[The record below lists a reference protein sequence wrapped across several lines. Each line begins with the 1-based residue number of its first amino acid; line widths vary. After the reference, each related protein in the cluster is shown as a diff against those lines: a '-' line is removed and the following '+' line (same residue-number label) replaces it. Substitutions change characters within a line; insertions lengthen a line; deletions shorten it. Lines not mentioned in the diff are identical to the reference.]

1 MDEQQTAYASPV
13 RNKKV
18 EPAGGGTSPLDV
30 ILQTTGGYCVARA
43 LHVAADLGIA
53 DCIGEQP
60 AGIAEVARSVGV
72 DADSLGRILRLLSAH
87 GIFSVTGGDVSHNEV
102 SRTLRSDDPK
112 STRDLARMFGLPFFW
127 ETFAALDHTVRTGRP
142 AVEKVHPQGLWAWL
156 SERPDASA
164 VFNRAMI
171 GKSSGQVAGVVAC
184 YDFSRFGTIAD
195 VGGGRGHLLQ
205 AILEKWPSTSGVL
218 FEQPH
223 VVAEVNDITSDRL
236 TLRGGDFFV
245 DELPV
250 CDAHILMEVIHDWA
264 DEEAL
269 RILQAVRDAAPAG
282 SRLLLVEQLMPE
294 TPGPHWVKML
304 DLHMMALFAARQRSA
319 EEYDRLVEQ
328 CGFKRL
334 REIDTPAGITI
345 LEYERV

>member
-1 MDEQQTAYASPV
+1 MDEQQTAYAAPV
-13 RNKKV
+13 RHN
-18 EPAGGGTSPLDV
+18 EAETAAGGTSPLDV

-53 DCIGEQP
+53 DRIGEQP
-60 AGIAEVARSVGV
+60 AVIADVARSLGV
-72 DADSLGRILRLLSAH
+72 NADSLGRILRLLSAH
-87 GIFSVTGGDVSHNEV
+87 GIFSVTGGDVSHNDA
-102 SRTLRSDDPK
+102 SRTLRSDDPQ

-127 ETFAALDHTVRTGRP
+127 ETFAALDHAVSTGRP
-142 AVEKVHPQGLWAWL
+142 AVEKAHPEGLWTWL
-156 SERPDASA
+156 AERPDASA
-164 VFNRAMI
+164 VFNGAMI

-205 AILEKWPSTSGVL
+205 AILEKCPATTGVL

-223 VVAEVNDITSDRL
+223 VVAEVNDLASDRL
-236 TLRGGDFFV
+236 VLRSGDFFV

-250 CDAHILMEVIHDWA
+250 CNAYVLMEVIHDWA

-269 RILQAVRDAAPAG
+269 QILSAVRDAAPAG
-282 SRLLLVEQLMPE
+282 SRLLLVEQLMPD

-328 CGFKRL
+328 CGFKRIGA
-334 REIDTPAGITI
+334 IDTPAGITI